1 MGICELSFRST
12 RPFESLPFYAH
23 QIDLLRAVSPG
34 DLAGELGRLANR
46 LHRETGQAVLTG
58 GSGRL
63 LSATPLTTCEAFQVL
78 TVEAIDLAD
87 SHYNTALNQLINRAV
102 VRYFEQRDYKVNAYA
117 REAFSKTT
125 TILSGDIEAQRY
137 LRWHLRLDEQQYVL
151 LSLDYSNEYHDRLNL
166 QERGVEFIPFDQ
178 QLVQTYD
185 SKACRF
191 VRLADFTI
199 STPLASLGKL

>member
-58 GSGRL
+58 GWGRL
-63 LSATPLTTCEAFQVL
+63 LSSTPLKTCEAFQVL

-87 SHYNTALNQLINRAV
+87 SHYNTALKQLINRAV
-102 VRYFEQRDYKVNAYA
+102 VQYFEQRDFRVNAYA

-125 TILSGDIEAQRY
+125 TILSGDIEA
-137 LRWHLRLDEQQYVL
+137 
-151 LSLDYSNEYHDRLNL
+151 
-166 QERGVEFIPFDQ
+166 
-178 QLVQTYD
+178 
-185 SKACRF
+185 
-191 VRLADFTI
+191 
-199 STPLASLGKL
+199 